1 MADQKLN
8 SSKISKHDWLWLKVE
23 IEELL
28 SAKINDVDFFELCG
42 QKRKLAY
49 ERGFTPDEYHKA
61 YKRVLY
67 LNRQPK
73 PKPEPQKESNHE
85 PAKVMEESKIDAR
98 KCASVIPSALPGQTK
113 PPKRDG
119 SALDRMISEQIE
131 KRKSR

>member
-1 MADQKLN
+1 MITKE
-8 SSKISKHDWLWLKVE
+8 DWLWLKAE

-49 ERGFTPDEYHKA
+49 ERGFTEDEYHKA

-73 PKPEPQKESNHE
+73 PKPEPE
-85 PAKVMEESKIDAR
+85 PEPEPKPEAPPQETKVDAR
-98 KCASVIPSALPGQTK
+98 KCAPVIPSALPDQTK

-119 SALDRMISEQIE
+119 SALDKMISEQIE

>member
-1 MADQKLN
+1 MAGQKLN
-8 SSKISKHDWLWLKVE
+8 SSKISKHDWLWLKEE

-28 SAKINDVDFFELCG
+28 SVKINDVDFFELCG

-73 PKPEPQKESNHE
+73 PKPEIEAQPEPEKPQDE
-85 PAKVMEESKIDAR
+85 ARVDTR
-98 KCASVIPSALPGQTK
+98 KCNPVIPSALPGKTK

>member
-1 MADQKLN
+1 MTDQKLN
-8 SSKISKHDWLWLKVE
+8 SPKINKADWLWLKVE

-28 SAKINDVDFFELCG
+28 AAKINDVDFFELCG

-49 ERGFTPDEYHKA
+49 ERGFTEEEYHKA

-73 PKPEPQKESNHE
+73 PKPEIEAQPE
-85 PAKVMEESKIDAR
+85 PVKPPDEAKIDAR
-98 KCASVIPSALPGQTK
+98 KCAPVIPSALPGQTK

-131 KRKSR
+131 KRKSQ